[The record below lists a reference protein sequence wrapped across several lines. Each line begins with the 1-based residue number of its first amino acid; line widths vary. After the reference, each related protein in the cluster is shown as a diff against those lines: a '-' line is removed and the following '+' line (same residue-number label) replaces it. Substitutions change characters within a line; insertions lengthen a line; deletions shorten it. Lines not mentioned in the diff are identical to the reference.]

1 MIIITQRLWPLS
13 SHNERGWVG
22 GKLATEGGALL
33 AGFPCSIIGVPQF
46 RPAYNLK
53 RPPVYPG
60 QFVPTPFAF
69 EIEFAYR
76 MNCFNAQS
84 NELVRLR
91 LSAASVNGRH
101 LLARGDA
108 AVYPQQRRTEHEVCM
123 ASLLCGQDKK
133 SMGAG
138 LTARRRSGY
147 GAHVSHEQY
156 ATVAA

>member
-69 EIEFAYR
+69 EIELAYR

-108 AVYPQQRRTEHEVCM
+108 GCVPSTTQDKARSVHG
-123 ASLLCGQDKK
+123 SWLCGQDKK

>member
-1 MIIITQRLWPLS
+1 M
-13 SHNERGWVG
+13 
-22 GKLATEGGALL
+22 ALL
-33 AGFPCSIIGVPQF
+33 AGFPCSIVGVPQF

-53 RPPVYPG
+53 LPPVYPG

-108 AVYPQQRRTEHEVCM
+108 AVYPQHRKTEHEVCM
-123 ASLLCGQDKK
+123 VPWLCGQDKK
-133 SMGAG
+133 SMGTG